1 MSSLMEQ
8 VAREAAPVL
17 ESESAV
23 RAISI
28 ASGTLLMFP
37 VLRKRTAWSWTA
49 AAAGGAM
56 IYCGVSNAAAHLCPP
71 AYSSASI
78 STTQTIR
85 QSITIGKSASELF
98 ALWLNHD
105 VVSKVMYPFGYM
117 TSLGS
122 DHVRS
127 TIGLPIGKIEL
138 EALLVE
144 ARPNELVHWRTISES
159 LLQVNERMQFS
170 PAPQG
175 LGTIATLNY
184 QVDFSNVPAGGV
196 LRAIGEF
203 FERAPRSMLRK
214 VLENFKSIAET
225 GEIPT
230 LERNPS
236 ARMRQDGKGDLV

>member
-1 MSSLMEQ
+1 MSSLAEQ
-8 VAREAAPVL
+8 VTRDPASIL
-17 ESESAV
+17 ECESAM
-23 RAISI
+23 RTLSI
-28 ASGTLLMFP
+28 ASGALLMFP
-37 VLRKRTAWSWTA
+37 VLKKRTAWRWTA

-56 IYCGVSNAAAHLCPP
+56 IYYGVSNAGSQLCPP
-71 AYSSASI
+71 ADRSAAVDAK
-78 STTQTIR
+78 QTLR

-127 TIGLPIGKIEL
+127 TIELPVGKVEL

-144 ARPNELVHWRTISES
+144 AHPNELVHWRTVSES
-159 LLQVNERMQFS
+159 LIQVNERMQFS

-184 QVDFSNVPAGGV
+184 EIDFSKLPEGRM
-196 LRAIGEF
+196 LRSVSTF

-236 ARMRQDGKGDLV
+236 ARAKHDGKGDLV

>member
-1 MSSLMEQ
+1 MSSFVERVSRDIAPAMEC
-8 VAREAAPVL
+8 
-17 ESESAV
+17 ESVV

-28 ASGTLLMFP
+28 ASGALLMIP
-37 VLRKRTAWSWTA
+37 ILRKRSAWSVTA

-56 IYCGVSNAAAHLCPP
+56 LYYGA
-71 AYSSASI
+71 
-78 STTQTIR
+78 TTGGATVCSGDLRTVDARQTIR
-85 QSITIGKSASELF
+85 QSITIGKSAADLF

-105 VVSKVMYPFGYM
+105 VVSKAMYPFGYM
-117 TSLGS
+117 ESLGS
-122 DHVRS
+122 DHVKS
-127 TIGLPIGKIEL
+127 TIELPVGKVQL

-144 ARPNELVHWRTISES
+144 ARPNELVHWRTVSDSI
-159 LLQVNERMQFS
+159 LQVNERMQFT

-184 QVDFSNVPAGGV
+184 EVDFSKIPAGEM
-196 LRAIGEF
+196 LRSISSF

-236 ARMRQDGKGDLV
+236 ARANHRRKGDLV